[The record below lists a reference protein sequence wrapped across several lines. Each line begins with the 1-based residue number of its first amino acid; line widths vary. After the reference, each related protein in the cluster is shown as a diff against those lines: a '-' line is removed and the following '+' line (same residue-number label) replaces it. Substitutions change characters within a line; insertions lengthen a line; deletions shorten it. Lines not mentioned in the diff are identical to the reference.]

1 MGFLIIF
8 MECMIIIV
16 IIVDVYFWVVNF
28 DDKVLVIIIIGLIG
42 KYMCIN
48 CVVIKSMIDN

>member
-1 MGFLIIF
+1 